1 MIVGRQEAKGQIVI
15 GFGFDLARAIDPNAV
30 AVKQDWGIEDDMTIF
45 GWT

>member
-30 AVKQDWGIEDDMTIF
+30 AVKQDPRNVRIGFFE
-45 GWT
+45 